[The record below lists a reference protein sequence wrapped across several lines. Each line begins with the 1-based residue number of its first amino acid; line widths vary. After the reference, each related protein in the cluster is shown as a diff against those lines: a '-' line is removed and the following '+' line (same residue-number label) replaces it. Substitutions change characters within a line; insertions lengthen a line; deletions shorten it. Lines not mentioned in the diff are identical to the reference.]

1 MIPLDTLQ
9 QGLVLA
15 VNKPY
20 RWTSFQAVNKVK
32 ATIRNLY
39 NIKNFKIGHAG
50 TLDPLATGVLLICIG
65 RATKTIPLLQQGDKL
80 YSGTLLLG
88 ATTPCY
94 DLEQPISQYLPF
106 AHISEA
112 DVRDAARRFEGE
124 IMQVPPM
131 FSAVK
136 IEGQRAYTYARLDDP
151 TAIIEPRRVQV
162 HSFEV
167 VSFRAGDPTFAPPP
181 LQLPTPAA
189 SNARS
194 PRLYDQPLQSIPAAL
209 PQVDFRIHCGKG
221 TYVRSLVRDL
231 GLALGSCAMLIALCR
246 EQVGEYSLT
255 NALDLDQV
263 ADYLLHA

>member
-32 ATIRNLY
+32 A
-39 NIKNFKIGHAG
+39 
-50 TLDPLATGVLLICIG
+50 
-65 RATKTIPLLQQGDKL
+65 TIPLLQQGDKL

-151 TAIIEPRRVQV
+151 T
-162 HSFEV
+162 
-167 VSFRAGDPTFAPPP
+167 GDPTFAPPP